1 MKIKCKE
8 LWFLKKLITMKI
20 FNNKIIIKLM
30 TINKYK
36 IKMNKYKNTRLFGQD
51 MKNKVS
57 LKIYYYKAVVATWLQ
72 IYVQTLTQHYH

>member
-1 MKIKCKE
+1 
-8 LWFLKKLITMKI
+8 MKI

-57 LKIYYYKAVVATWLQ
+57 LKIYYYKAVVAT
-72 IYVQTLTQHYH
+72 